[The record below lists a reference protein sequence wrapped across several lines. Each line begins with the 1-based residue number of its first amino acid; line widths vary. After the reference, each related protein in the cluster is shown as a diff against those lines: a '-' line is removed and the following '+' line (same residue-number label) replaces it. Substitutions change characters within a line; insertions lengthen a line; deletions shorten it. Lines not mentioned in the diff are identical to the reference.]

1 MVKKIA
7 TLLIFLNTCFSFS
20 QSEASNWF
28 FGDNAGIRFNRDGT
42 ISELTNGRLSTTEGC
57 ATISDANGNLLFYT
71 DGVTVWNKNH
81 TAMPNG
87 YGLYGDSS
95 STQSAI
101 VVPQPENPDIYY
113 IFTVDTSVGR
123 NDPDYGFNYSIV
135 DMTLDSGLGNVT
147 IKNSRLLSNCSEKV
161 TAVVKDCVSQ
171 SIWVIT
177 FAPDRTEF
185 IDTFYAYEVSTTG
198 LNTTPVKSAF
208 ATDIQDKRGYLKL
221 SPEGT
226 KLVCANGQYGLFLY
240 DFDKTTGIVSNEIP
254 ININFSLN
262 SQKPQVSYGAEF
274 SPSSE
279 LLYIT
284 SYYETTEEEGFN
296 PIYQY
301 GALLQYDLTA
311 PNISASE
318 VVLDHSQTYRG
329 ALQLGPN
336 GKIYRTM
343 NRSYN
348 IGLPYLSV
356 INTPN
361 NKGTACNYTHSAL
374 QISRNGRQGLPPFIT
389 SFFSQKIDIIG
400 YSDTFSIEL
409 ELCEND
415 TYTLKAPEIPG
426 ATYIWSFNGQEIS
439 NTDYF
444 LDVNEGGVYN
454 VFIDPNTGECDK
466 TLEGVANVIYNENPV
481 AYDYKLTQCDED
493 GIQGGFTRFNLNE
506 ATSYLTG
513 NNENLAVE
521 FYLDASLTLPVT
533 TPEDFNF
540 DAETPQ
546 PVYTKVYNKNTNC
559 FDISTLTLEV
569 SLTQIPD
576 FTATPQCDELYSED
590 GLNTFYLNDI
600 TTELQTT
607 NNILSSSITFYETYE
622 DALLEQNRLNSI
634 YNNTTPYNQ
643 TIYSRIEN
651 DNSCFGI
658 NKIFLSV
665 NKIPEVE
672 AEDYRLYCLNSYP
685 QTIIIDAGMVNDNP
699 DNYTYLWSTGETTH
713 DIAINQPGIYTVVI
727 SNAADCS
734 KERTV
739 TVEASNIATID
750 NILVKDASEN
760 NTITTVVSGEGLYEF
775 ALYDDNNILVTD
787 YQESNVFTNIRAG
800 IYKVYI
806 KDVKNDCGMVYQSVS
821 VIGFPKVFTPNNDGF
836 NDTWQVYGTS
846 DMFQPNSKIQIFDR
860 YGKLLKEL
868 TPLNGGWDG
877 SFNGKQLPNDD
888 YWFFVTLQDGRIFKD
903 HFTLKR

>member
-1 MVKKIA
+1 MIKKIA
-7 TLLIFLNTCFSFS
+7 TLLICLNGLLGFS

-28 FGDNAGIRFNRDGT
+28 FGDNAGIRFNLDGT
-42 ISELTNGRLSTTEGC
+42 ISELNNGRLSTTEGC

-71 DGVTVWNKNH
+71 DGVSVWNKNH
-81 TAMPNG
+81 NRMPNG
-87 YGLYGDSS
+87 FGLYGDSS

-101 VVPQPENPDIYY
+101 VVPQPENPNIYY

-135 DMTLDSGLGNVT
+135 DMSLESGLGNVT
-147 IKNSRLLSNCSEKV
+147 TKNSRLLSNCSEKV

-185 IDTFYAYEVSTTG
+185 IDTYYAYEVSTRG

-208 ATDIQDKRGYLKL
+208 ATNIEDKRGYLKL

-226 KLVCANGQYGLFLY
+226 KLVSANGRYGLFIY
-240 DFDKTTGIVSNEIP
+240 DFDKTTGVVSNETRIG
-254 ININFSLN
+254 ISFSKN
-262 SQKPQVSYGAEF
+262 GQKPQVSYGVEF
-274 SPSSE
+274 SPNSE

-301 GALLQYDLTA
+301 GALLQYDVTA
-311 PNISASE
+311 PNISLTE
-318 VVLDHSQTYRG
+318 VVLDHRQTYRG

-336 GKIYRTM
+336 GKIYRSM
-343 NRSYN
+343 NQSYN
-348 IGLPYLSV
+348 QGLPYLSV
-356 INTPN
+356 INSPN
-361 NKGTACNYTHSAL
+361 NKGAASNYAHNAL
-374 QISRNGRQGLPPFIT
+374 QLSRNGRQGLPPFIT

-400 YSDTFSIEL
+400 YTDTFSTEL
-409 ELCEND
+409 ELCEGD
-415 TYTLKAPEIPG
+415 TYTLQAPEIPG
-426 ATYIWSFNGQEIS
+426 ATYIWSYNGQEITH
-439 NTDYF
+439 TDYF
-444 LDVNEGGVYN
+444 LEVNKGGVYS

-466 TLEGVANVIYNENPV
+466 TLEGVANVIYNDNPV
-481 AYDYKLTQCDED
+481 GFDYTLTQCDED
-493 GIQGGFTRFNLNE
+493 GIQGGFTRFNLTE
-506 ATSYLTG
+506 ASTYLTG
-513 NNENLAVE
+513 NNPDLDVE
-521 FYLDASLTLPVT
+521 FYKDASLTNFIDV
-533 TPEDFNF
+533 PESYNFNA
-540 DAETPQ
+540 DVPE
-546 PVYTKVYNKNTNC
+546 PVYGKVFNKVTNC
-559 FDISTLTLEV
+559 FDTSTLTLQV
-569 SLTQIPD
+569 STTQIPD
-576 FTATPQCDELYSED
+576 FSATPLCDELNPED
-590 GLNTFYLNDI
+590 GLNTFYLDDI
-600 TTELQTT
+600 STELRSS
-607 NNILSSSITFYETYE
+607 NNISTSSIKYYRTYD
-622 DALLEQNRLNSI
+622 DALLEQNSLGSSFE
-634 YNNTTPYNQ
+634 NTTPYNQ

-665 NKIPEVE
+665 NKIPKVE
-672 AEDYRLYCLNSYP
+672 PEDHKLYCLNTYP
-685 QTIIIDAGMVNDNP
+685 ETITISAGMLNDSP
-699 DNYTYLWSTGETTH
+699 DNYTYTWSTGATTH
-713 DIAINQPGIYTVVI
+713 DIAINQPGIYTVTI
-727 SNAADCS
+727 SNSANCS

-750 NILVKDASEN
+750 NINVKDASN
-760 NTITTVVSGEGLYEF
+760 NNSITTVVSGEGLYEF
-775 ALYDDNNILVTD
+775 ALYDENNILVTD
-787 YQESNVFTNIRAG
+787 YQESNVFNNVLPG
-800 IYKVYI
+800 IYQVYI
-806 KDVKNDCGMVYQSVS
+806 RDIKNNCGMVYQSVS

-877 SFNGKQLPNDD
+877 NFNGKQLPNDD